1 MKEQNDC
8 LLLDGKGLCYPTMSI
23 DCDALA
29 ELLVE
34 QGEEIPLTLDHLW
47 TTEKA
52 SAIEALLRY
61 LTSNEDGDLDSD
73 DGKILSDALD
83 TCVSM
88 GSAEAEDVLWDAAQR
103 MQGDYV
109 GLVEELLSMATS
121 DNTYNHESSLAGA
134 VNYTVIP
141 VDPENG
147 DCYDAC
153 ILLFEVN
160 TGGDPRGGYRTSQ
173 AVFYPGGLAT
183 CQLISPCIDAYVTD
197 SEGNSCFE
205 DASTGY
211 HGSCSFDA
219 VIDGR
224 IDGLTVTLDED
235 DCPVFDGFDLLATDE
250 DGNKLTISFM
260 LPFVDC

>member
-1 MKEQNDC
+1 MSEQNEC
-8 LLLDGKGLCYPTMSI
+8 LVLDGKGFSYPSMSI
-23 DCDALA
+23 DVDDFAALM
-29 ELLVE
+29 VE
-34 QGEEIPLTLDHLW
+34 QGEEISLTLDHLW
-47 TTEKA
+47 ATEKP

-61 LTSNEDGDLDSD
+61 LTSDEDGDLDSD

-88 GSAEAEDVLWDAAQR
+88 GSIEAEDALWDAAQR

-109 GLVEELLSMATS
+109 GLIEELLSLSTS

-141 VDPENG
+141 VDPENT
-147 DCYDAC
+147 DCYDPC
-153 ILLFEVN
+153 IILFEVN
-160 TGGDPRGGYRTSQ
+160 TGGDPRGGYKSSQ
-173 AVFYPGGLAT
+173 AVFFEGGIAT
-183 CQLISPCIDAYVTD
+183 SQLIGTCIDAYVTD
-197 SEGNSCFE
+197 PEGNSCFE
-205 DASTGY
+205 EASTGH
-211 HGSCSFDA
+211 HGACAFDA

-260 LPFVDC
+260 LPFVSC